1 MKKNYCLLMMAFLGL
16 FSVSCHRNV
25 FYEKMVTMEGESW
38 NINNKVEYEFEIT
51 DSMTFYDFYINVGN
65 NVDFETQNF
74 YMFMTTEFPNGYIA
88 QDTLGCILSD
98 PYGNWTGKGGRI
110 KENKFLFKPKV
121 RFPQTGKYK
130 FTMVQAMRE
139 DDVKGIAYVG
149 ITLNKHDAQK

>member
-1 MKKNYCLLMMAFLGL
+1 MKKIYYSL
-16 FSVSCHRNV
+16 FVIVLALISTSCHRHV
-25 FYEKMVTMEGESW
+25 FYEKMVTIDGETW
-38 NINNKVEYEFEIT
+38 NIDNKVEYEFEIT
-51 DSMTFYDFYINVGN
+51 DSMAFYDFYINVGN

-110 KENKFLFKPKV
+110 KENKFLFKPNV
-121 RFPQTGKYK
+121 RFPMTGKYK

-149 ITLNKHDAQK
+149 ITLNEHQIEK